1 MNESAPKTANTAG
14 TLLKGLQV
22 LEAFDAGHR
31 ELSLTE
37 VVAMTGLEI
46 SGARRL
52 LFTFVTSGYLDQDRR
67 TRRYRL
73 SAKVLRWSVAF
84 LGADPLVSCAYP
96 ILERVARDTGRQFEL
111 SVLRDDTCVLLL
123 SMPGEKGKLSFIDG
137 PSIGVREP
145 AFCSSTGIAI
155 LSRLPRRA
163 VYDLLSAS
171 PRTKLTRHTVTN
183 LDRVMTFVSDAHERG
198 YSITDRSCH
207 PRAISIGAPVVDY
220 AGQPAAAI
228 AISLEAD
235 EFSLSQAER
244 DYAQIVVKTAQSIS
258 HAYQRAT

>member
-1 MNESAPKTANTAG
+1 MNEITLKTANTAG

-37 VVAMTGLEI
+37 VVSLTGLEI

-52 LFTFVTSGYLDQDRR
+52 LFTFVTAGYLDQDAR

-96 ILERVARDTGRQFEL
+96 ILEHISRDTGCQFEL
-111 SVLRDDTCVLLL
+111 SVLRETTCVLLL
-123 SMPGEKGKLSFIDG
+123 SMPGEKGKLSFVDG
-137 PSIGVREP
+137 PSTGVREP

-155 LSRLPRRA
+155 LSRLPKRT
-163 VYDLLSAS
+163 VFDLLSAS
-171 PRTKLTRHTVTN
+171 PRKKLTKHTVTN
-183 LDRVMTFVSDAHERG
+183 IDRVMAFVSDAHERG

-207 PRAISIGAPVVDY
+207 PRAISIGAPIVDY
-220 AGQPAAAI
+220 TGQPAAAI
-228 AISLEAD
+228 AVSLESGDYSLAAAER
-235 EFSLSQAER
+235 EFS
-244 DYAQIVVKTAQSIS
+244 QIVVKTAQSIS

>member
-1 MNESAPKTANTAG
+1 MTESTLKTANTAG

-37 VVAMTGLEI
+37 VVRLTGLEI

-52 LFTFVTSGYLDQDRR
+52 LFTFVSAGYLDQDSR

-96 ILERVARDTGRQFEL
+96 ILENISRETGRQFEL
-111 SVLRDDTCVLLL
+111 SVLKGDTCVLLL

-155 LSRLPRRA
+155 LSRLSSRS
-163 VYDLLSAS
+163 VFDLLSAC
-171 PRTKLTRHTVTN
+171 PRKKLTKHTVT
-183 LDRVMTFVSDAHERG
+183 DIDQVMGFVADAHDRG
-198 YSITDRSCH
+198 YSLTDRSCH

-228 AISLEAD
+228 AISLEAGQ
-235 EFSLSQAER
+235 FSLSQAVSEFSE
-244 DYAQIVVKTAQSIS
+244 IVVKTAQSIS